1 MWSLRD
7 AADECRIPH
16 IVSTRAI
23 GKCFKKEAYGM
34 DLETILRTNV
44 IRSLTQDDMNML
56 VGAMKNI
63 SPDNKYL
70 QVIKTIRIFQ

>member
-1 MWSLRD
+1 
-7 AADECRIPH
+7 
-16 IVSTRAI
+16 
-23 GKCFKKEAYGM
+23 M
-34 DLETILRTNV
+34 DTETILRTNV

-63 SPDNKYL
+63 APDNKYL